1 MCEAHKRTH
10 IHMFSMKQTGRS
22 IMVSGRN
29 GVRFPIG
36 AAAPCWAMRLEV
48 GPGVCMCVFTC
59 GYARVR
65 VCLRLGCFH
74 SNVGGRSGTHPESRT
89 EDRL

>member
-1 MCEAHKRTH
+1 
-10 IHMFSMKQTGRS
+10 
-22 IMVSGRN
+22 MVSGRN

-36 AAAPCWAMRLEV
+36 PAAPRWAMGLEV
-48 GPGVCMCVFTC
+48 GLGVCMCVFTY

-74 SNVGGRSGTHPESRT
+74 SEGVGPTRSHEQRADCAAGRVCWMA
-89 EDRL
+89 